1 MDIDKELN
9 KIDLQRI
16 TSFQYGVGEFFFDAI
31 THLLKYYKFKTIRK
45 NSLVHS

>member
-16 TSFQYGVGEFFFDAI
+16 PSFQYGVGELFFDAI
-31 THLLKYYKFKTIRK
+31 THL
-45 NSLVHS
+45 